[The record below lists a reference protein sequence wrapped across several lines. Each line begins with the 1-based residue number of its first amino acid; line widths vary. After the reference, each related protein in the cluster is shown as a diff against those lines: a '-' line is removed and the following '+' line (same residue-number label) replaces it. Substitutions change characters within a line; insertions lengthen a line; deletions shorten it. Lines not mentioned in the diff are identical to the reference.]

1 MFQVKNCPIF
11 ELYEASVF
19 CERLLVKK
27 QKKKQLNLYR
37 CSIIRKW
44 GRSSHTSWR
53 INKRAIEKIT
63 LMDSPFIGGT
73 KYGHGKTETGQNCWH
88 LHDIDDVSSLLRIR
102 IWYKKGNDVI
112 NEYSWRWILTFP
124 TSRLPPWWAIC
135 RWGIL
140 ISRYINIAHPGY
152 NTFSNM

>member
-1 MFQVKNCPIF
+1 MSDPQTLYVPKKTCPIF

-63 LMDSPFIGGT
+63 LMDSPFIGAPNMDTVKLRRVKIVGT
-73 KYGHGKTETGQNCWH
+73 FMILMMCHLCWG
-88 LHDIDDVSSLLRIR
+88 R
-102 IWYKKGNDVI
+102 GNDVI
-112 NEYSWRWILTFP
+112 NEYQWKWWWWWGGW
-124 TSRLPPWWAIC
+124 RLPPSEFPLTLLVKTITQMAFSC
-135 RWGIL
+135 RPI
-140 ISRYINIAHPGY
+140 
-152 NTFSNM
+152 T